1 MAKIITLPGSGA
13 WQERYDV
20 FTIVLDPERFATTNR
35 PFWTP

>member
-20 FTIVLDPERFATTNR
+20 FTIVLDPSGSTTNR